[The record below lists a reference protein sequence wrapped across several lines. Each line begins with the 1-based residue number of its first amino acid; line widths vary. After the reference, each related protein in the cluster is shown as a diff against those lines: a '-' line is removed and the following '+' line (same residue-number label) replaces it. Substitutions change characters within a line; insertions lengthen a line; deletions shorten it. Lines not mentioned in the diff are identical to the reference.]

1 MKYDGTRGVQHHILD
16 KADKV
21 AKLNALRMHVND
33 SFLFQF
39 ILNSLPSQFDPFK
52 INYNTNN

>member
-33 SFLFQF
+33 SFSVSIHSEFTSF
-39 ILNSLPSQFDPFK
+39 SV
-52 INYNTNN
+52 